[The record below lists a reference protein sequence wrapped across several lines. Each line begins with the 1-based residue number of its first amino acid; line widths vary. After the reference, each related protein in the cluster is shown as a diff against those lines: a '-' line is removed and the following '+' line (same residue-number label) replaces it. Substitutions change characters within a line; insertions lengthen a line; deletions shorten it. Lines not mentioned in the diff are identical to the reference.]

1 MAPGAALVPIIL
13 IALSLGSDGPA
24 MSEQGDVVPIVLP
37 EPDLVSEPSLE
48 EILGKRRSTRDFSEE
63 SLTLK
68 EISQLLWA
76 AQGTTSPDD
85 RRTAPSAGALY
96 PLEIVLVAGNVDG
109 LAQGI
114 YRYRPRKHDLLVVS
128 KGDAREKL
136 SAAALNQRW
145 LSSAPAVV
153 AIAAVFERTAGKY
166 GDRAP
171 RYVHM
176 EAGCAAQN
184 LYLQATA
191 MGLGT
196 VFVGAF
202 HDEQVRKALALA
214 QEERPLGLMPVGKR
228 D

>member
-1 MAPGAALVPIIL
+1 MPVVTGAVLIPIIL
-13 IALSLGSDGPA
+13 CALIPGNAGPA
-24 MSEQGDVVPIVLP
+24 TPEQVVPIVLP
-37 EPDLVSEPSLE
+37 EPGLVSEPSLE
-48 EILGKRRSTRDFSEE
+48 ELLGERRSTRGFSDEA
-63 SLTLK
+63 LTLA

-76 AQGTTSPDD
+76 TQGTTGPDG

-96 PLEIVLVAGNVDG
+96 PLEIVLVAGEVED
-109 LAQGI
+109 LAKGI
-114 YRYRPRKHDLLVVS
+114 YRYRPRSHDLLAVTEGEVR
-128 KGDAREKL
+128 DDL
-136 SAAALNQRW
+136 SAAALGQTW

-153 AIAAVFERTAGKY
+153 AIAAVYERTAGKY

-171 RYVHM
+171 RYVHI
-176 EAGCAAQN
+176 EVGCAAQN

-202 HDEQVRKALALA
+202 YDEAVRKALALA
-214 QEERPLGLMPVGKR
+214 PNERPLGLMPVGRR